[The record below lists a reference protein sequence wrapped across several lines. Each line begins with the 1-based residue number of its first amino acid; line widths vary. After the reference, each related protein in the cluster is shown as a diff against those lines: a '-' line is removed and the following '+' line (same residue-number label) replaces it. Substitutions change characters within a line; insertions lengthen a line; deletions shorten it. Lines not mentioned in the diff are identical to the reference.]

1 MLINVD
7 ILNSFDTECD
17 KFVAQIPSGRI
28 AHLSKWSD
36 TVATAAGLNNCY
48 LMAVDNEGVCGVLPL
63 IQSKSKLFGNFM
75 VSQAFSDHGGPLA
88 KNTETLDVLY
98 KRAVEIATDLGCE
111 TIEFRNVKPMDYDL
125 HTRNAKMVMYLPL
138 DSDPEKVWKSF
149 NCKVRNQV
157 RKAEK
162 SDIVASQGDKNQV
175 GDFYSVYAKR
185 MHQLGTPAFPLKL
198 LKNLMN
204 AFPENSRLFLVRLN
218 NKTIG
223 GALTFCFNGYAE
235 IPFAST
241 LVEYNRLCPN
251 NLLYWSIIKHYCLQ
265 GAKFFDFGRCTVD
278 GPTHRFKKQWGPEPV
293 ELNYQYWTRP
303 GYELSLLSP
312 DNPRFRKK
320 IELWKKLPLWATR
333 IAGPII
339 SRKLP

>member
-1 MLINVD
+1 MNVHVLAD
-7 ILNSFDTECD
+7 LNDAC
-17 KFVAQIPSGRI
+17 KQFVRRQPDGRVCHLQAW
-28 AHLSKWSD
+28 AHAAASAAKLKSYYL
-36 TVATAAGLNNCY
+36 VARDAG
-48 LMAVDNEGVCGVLPL
+48 GIKGVLPL
-63 IQSKSKLFGNFM
+63 IHARSRLFGNFM
-75 VSQAFSDHGGPLA
+75 VSQAFSDHGGILSDSPQARDALF
-88 KNTETLDVLY
+88 D
-98 KRAVEIATDLGCE
+98 RAVEIATDKKCDS
-111 TIEFRNVKPMDYDL
+111 IEFRNVIPLPYDL
-125 HTRNAKMVMYLPL
+125 HTRKGKMVMYLPL
-138 DSDPEKVWKSF
+138 DSDPEKIWKAF

-162 SDIVASQGDKNQV
+162 SGIVVSQGGTDQLTE
-175 GDFYSVYAKR
+175 FYSVYAKR
-185 MHQLGTPAFPLKL
+185 MRQLGTPVFPSKL
-198 LKNLMN
+198 LKNLMDTL
-204 AFPENSRLFLVRLN
+204 PENSRLFLARLN
-218 NKTIG
+218 NQTIG

-265 GAKFFDFGRCTVD
+265 DANFFDFGRCSVD

-293 ELNYQYWTRP
+293 DLHYQYWTRP

-312 DNPRFRKK
+312 DNPKFRKK